1 MQATAIR
8 ASEMLPDGYGRQS
21 ESAMTVGEIG
31 ADIDL
36 SFDVLSLV
44 RQPEDLR
51 ELSAAALSQWCRE
64 VRGFLVRAVSARGG
78 HLGSNLGVVELT
90 AAIHR
95 VFESPQDAILWD
107 TGHQA
112 YVHKLITG
120 RMQEF
125 AGLRAR
131 SGLSGYP
138 SRAESV
144 HDVYENS
151 HASVGV
157 SYGHGIARARAMSG
171 CEGRSTVVVIG
182 DGGLTGGV
190 VWEALSN
197 LGASSDP
204 VIVIVND
211 NGRSYAPTTGG
222 IADHLRQLRHGPQP
236 GGGHGPTSMFAA
248 LGLDYI
254 GPVDGH
260 DIPAM
265 EAAFGA
271 ARDRHRPVV
280 VHCVTRKGRGYA
292 PAETNE
298 VDHMHAASAFDPG
311 TGLALRAGG
320 RTWTQESNACLL
332 ELAQRDPR
340 IVAITAAMLDPVG
353 LTEFS
358 VRLPGQV
365 LDVGIAEQHA
375 VAMAAGLAIG
385 GQHPVVCL
393 YAPFV
398 NRAFDQVLADVALHE
413 LPVTFLIDRAGVTGE
428 DGPSHHGLWD
438 VAVLSAIPGMR
449 IAAPRDG
456 VRLRELV
463 TEAVQADG
471 PTAVRYPKGELPAPI
486 PAVRSAG
493 PVDIVRAGTP
503 GGVLVVAAGPMVSA
517 AMEAAGRLVAD
528 GLSVTVADPGWVCPV
543 PDELVALAAGYRLV
557 VTVEDGS
564 REGGFGSALSDALS
578 DAGLL
583 IPVRRM
589 GLPRQFLEHGNRREL
604 LAAHQLDATG
614 IAATV
619 HEAAT
624 GSAAAGMAA

>member
-1 MQATAIR
+1 MQTTT
-8 ASEMLPDGYGRQS
+8 Q
-21 ESAMTVGEIG
+21 SAMTADAIG
-31 ADIDL
+31 ADTDL
-36 SFDVLSLV
+36 SFNVLSLV

-51 ELSAAALSQWCRE
+51 ALSASALSQWCRE
-64 VRGFLVRAVSARGG
+64 VRAFLVQAVSAHGG

-95 VFESPQDAILWD
+95 VFESPHDAILWD

-112 YVHKLITG
+112 YVHKLVTG
-120 RMQEF
+120 RMEDFDQ
-125 AGLRAR
+125 LRVR

-138 SRAESV
+138 SRAESM

-157 SYGHGIARARAMSG
+157 SYGHGIARARALSG
-171 CEGRSTVVVIG
+171 FEGRNTVVVIG
-182 DGGLTGGV
+182 DGALTGGV
-190 VWEALSN
+190 SWEALSD
-197 LGASSDP
+197 LGSSPEP

-222 IADHLRQLRHGPQP
+222 IASHLRQLRCGAQT
-236 GGGHGPTSMFAA
+236 GGEHGPTPMFAA

-254 GPVDGH
+254 GPIDGH
-260 DIPAM
+260 DIPAL
-265 EAAFGA
+265 EAAFRD
-271 ARDRHRPVV
+271 ARDRRRPVV
-280 VHCVTRKGRGYA
+280 VHCVTRKGLGYE
-292 PAETNE
+292 PAEANE
-298 VDHMHAASAFDPG
+298 VDHMHSASAFDPG
-311 TGLALRAGG
+311 SGLALRSSG
-320 RTWTQESNACLL
+320 RTWTQESCACLL
-332 ELAQRDPR
+332 DLAQRDPR

-358 VRLPGQV
+358 VRLPAQV

-385 GQHPVVCL
+385 GLRPVVCL

-398 NRAFDQVLADVALHE
+398 NRAFDQVLADVALHS
-413 LPVTFLIDRAGVTGE
+413 LPVTFMIDRAGVTGE

-438 VAVLSAIPGMR
+438 LAVLSAIPGMR

-456 VRLRELV
+456 VRLRELLSQ
-463 TEAVQADG
+463 AVRADG
-471 PTAVRYPKGELPAPI
+471 PTAVRYPKGELCAPI
-486 PAVRSAG
+486 PAVGWAG

-503 GGVLVVAAGPMVSA
+503 QGALIVATGPMVSTA
-517 AMEAAGRLVAD
+517 LEAAELLVAD
-528 GLSVTVADPGWVCPV
+528 GLSVTVADPGWVCPI
-543 PDELVALAAGYRLV
+543 PGELVSLAALYRLV

-578 DAGLL
+578 DAEVL
-583 IPVRRM
+583 IPVHRM

-604 LAAHQLDATG
+604 LAAHGLDSTG
-614 IAATV
+614 IAAAV
-619 HEAAT
+619 HRASM
-624 GSAAAGMAA
+624 GRHAAGMAA

>member
-1 MQATAIR
+1 MQAT
-8 ASEMLPDGYGRQS
+8 M
-21 ESAMTVGEIG
+21 VG
-31 ADIDL
+31 ADTDL

-51 ELSAAALSQWCRE
+51 ALSAAALSQWCRE
-64 VRGFLVRAVSARGG
+64 VREFLVQVVSARGG

-90 AAIHR
+90 AALHR

-112 YVHKLITG
+112 YVHKLVTG
-120 RMQEF
+120 RMEDF
-125 AGLRAR
+125 GRLRVR

-138 SRAESV
+138 SRAESM

-157 SYGHGIARARAMSG
+157 SYGHGIARARALSG
-171 CEGRSTVVVIG
+171 CGGRSTVVVIG
-182 DGGLTGGV
+182 DGALTGGV
-190 VWEALSN
+190 SWEALSN

-222 IADHLRQLRHGPQP
+222 IASHLRQLRSGAQTRGEHGSTP
-236 GGGHGPTSMFAA
+236 MFAA
-248 LGLDYI
+248 LGLDYL

-260 DIPAM
+260 DIPAL
-265 EAAFGA
+265 EAAFRD
-271 ARDRHRPVV
+271 ARDRRRPVV

-292 PAETNE
+292 PAEANE
-298 VDHMHAASAFDPG
+298 VDHMHSASAFDPE

-320 RTWTQESNACLL
+320 RTWTQESCACLL
-332 ELAQRDPR
+332 DLAQRDPR

-385 GQHPVVCL
+385 GLRPVVCL

-398 NRAFDQVLADVALHE
+398 NRAFDQVLADVALHG

-438 VAVLSAIPGMR
+438 LAVLSAIPGMR

-456 VRLRELV
+456 VRLRELLSA
-463 TEAVQADG
+463 AVRSDG
-471 PTAVRYPKGELPAPI
+471 PAAVRYPKGEVPAPI

-503 GGVLVVAAGPMVSA
+503 QGALIVATGPMVSS
-517 AMEAAGRLVAD
+517 AMDAAGRLVAD

-543 PDELVALAAGYRLV
+543 PGELVSLAARHRLI

-583 IPVRRM
+583 IPVHRM

-604 LAAHQLDATG
+604 LAAHHLDAAG
-614 IAATV
+614 IAAAV
-619 HEAAT
+619 HNAAI
-624 GSAAAGMAA
+624 GWAAAGMAA

>member
-1 MQATAIR
+1 MQATA
-8 ASEMLPDGYGRQS
+8 
-21 ESAMTVGEIG
+21 MTAGEIE
-31 ADIDL
+31 ADTDV

-51 ELSAAALSQWCRE
+51 ALSAAALSQWCRE
-64 VRGFLVRAVSARGG
+64 VRAFLVQAVSARGG

-95 VFESPQDAILWD
+95 VFESPQDAIVWD

-112 YVHKLITG
+112 YVHKLVTG

-125 AGLRAR
+125 ERLRVR

-138 SRAESV
+138 CRAESM

-157 SYGHGIARARAMSG
+157 SYGHGIARARFLSG
-171 CEGRSTVVVIG
+171 CGGRSTVVVVG
-182 DGGLTGGV
+182 DGALTGGV
-190 VWEALSN
+190 AWEALSN

-222 IADHLRQLRHGPQP
+222 IASHLRQLRHGPQTR
-236 GGGHGPTSMFAA
+236 GGHGPTPMFAA

-260 DIPAM
+260 DVPAM
-265 EAAFGA
+265 ETALRD
-271 ARDRHRPVV
+271 ARDRGRPVV

-298 VDHMHAASAFDPG
+298 VDHMHAASAFDPS

-320 RTWTQESNACLL
+320 RTWTQESSACLL
-332 ELAQRDPR
+332 GLAQRDPR

-353 LTEFS
+353 LTQFS
-358 VRLPGQV
+358 ARLPGQV
-365 LDVGIAEQHA
+365 LDVGIAEQYA

-385 GQHPVVCL
+385 GLHPVVCL

-398 NRAFDQVLADVALHE
+398 SRAFDQVLADVALHH

-438 VAVLSAIPGMR
+438 IAVLSAIPGMR

-456 VRLRELV
+456 ARLRGLL
-463 TEAVQADG
+463 TAAVRSDG
-471 PTAVRYPKGELPAPI
+471 PAAVRYPKGELPAPI
-486 PAVRSAG
+486 PAIRSDG
-493 PVDIVRAGTP
+493 PVDIVREGPP
-503 GGVLVVAAGPMVSA
+503 GGALVVAAGPVVSA
-517 AMEAAGRLVAD
+517 ALEAAELLAAG
-528 GLSVTVADPGWVCPV
+528 GLPVTVADPGWVCPV
-543 PDELVALAAGYRLV
+543 PGELVSLAAGYRLV

-564 REGGFGSALSDALS
+564 REGGFGSALAGAMS

-583 IPVRRM
+583 IPVQRL
-589 GLPRQFLEHGNRREL
+589 GLPREFLEHGNRSDL
-604 LAAHQLDATG
+604 LAAHGLDSTG
-614 IAATV
+614 IAAAV
-619 HEAAT
+619 RKAAT
-624 GSAAAGMAA
+624 GWNATGMAA

>member
-1 MQATAIR
+1 MQATATR
-8 ASEMLPDGYGRQS
+8 A
-21 ESAMTVGEIG
+21 GEIA
-31 ADIDL
+31 ADTDH

-51 ELSAAALSQWCRE
+51 ALSPAALSQWCRE
-64 VRGFLVRAVSARGG
+64 VRAFLVQAVSARGG

-112 YVHKLITG
+112 YTHKLVTG
-120 RMQEF
+120 RMAEF
-125 AGLRAR
+125 DRLRAR

-138 SRAESV
+138 SRAESM

-157 SYGHGIARARAMSG
+157 SYAHGIARARALAG

-190 VWEALSN
+190 SWEALSN
-197 LGASSDP
+197 LGDSTDP

-222 IADHLRQLRHGPQP
+222 IASHLRQLRLGPADRTEP
-236 GGGHGPTSMFAA
+236 GPTPMFAA

-260 DIPAM
+260 DIPAL
-265 EAAFGA
+265 EAAFRD
-271 ARDRHRPVV
+271 ARDRRRPVV
-280 VHCVTRKGRGYA
+280 VHCVTRKGRGYG

-298 VDHMHAASAFDPG
+298 VDHMHAASAFDPA
-311 TGLALRAGG
+311 TGLAPKSGG
-320 RTWTQESNACLL
+320 RTWTQESTACLL
-332 ELAQRDPR
+332 ELAERDPR
-340 IVAITAAMLDPVG
+340 IMAITAAMLDPVG

-358 VRLPGQV
+358 VRLPDQV

-385 GQHPVVCL
+385 GMHPVVCL

-398 NRAFDQVLADVALHE
+398 NRAFDQLLADVALHS
-413 LPVTFLIDRAGVTGE
+413 LPITMLIDRAGVTGE
-428 DGPSHHGLWD
+428 DGKSHHGLWD

-456 VRLRELV
+456 ARLRELV
-463 TEAVQADG
+463 TAAVLSDG
-471 PTAVRYPKGELPAPI
+471 PTAVRYPKGVLPAPI
-486 PAVRSAG
+486 PAIRSVG

-503 GGVLVVAAGPMVSA
+503 NGVLVVATGPMVSSA
-517 AMEAAGRLVAD
+517 VEAAQTLVED

-543 PDELVALAAGYRLV
+543 PEELVSLAADYRLV

-583 IPVRRM
+583 IPVHRL

-604 LAAHQLDATG
+604 LSAHGLDAAGIGAAVRRAATGWDATG
-614 IAATV
+614 
-619 HEAAT
+619 
-624 GSAAAGMAA
+624 MAA